1 MYTGKTERFVA
12 LKAWSEVT
20 VHTSPYKTSTKSPT
34 KMPGDRGSRILGSLS
49 YSGDSGPGTFG
60 KKRGWGGGCV
70 QEPEERLKILHDHN
84 QSRYD

>member
-1 MYTGKTERFVA
+1 MYTGKTERFVV

-60 KKRGWGGGCV
+60 KKGRGGGHAGTRG
-70 QEPEERLKILHDHN
+70 ETEN
-84 QSRYD
+84 TA